1 MSEPVKIGTNI
12 LAVGRGFLCLPLVMG
27 WQFNINFM
35 LKISEIKKMIQE
47 ADALVGKTFY
57 DSRYAQFYKI
67 KKRTK
72 HNFILLY
79 EKRGEKTE
87 AVSFIIYHI
96 QKKQHTLKK

>member
-1 MSEPVKIGTNI
+1 MMNSSAQYNSAPQPCCFI
-12 LAVGRGFLCLPLVMG
+12 FDVMG
-27 WQFNINFM
+27 WQFNISFM
-35 LKISEIKKMIQE
+35 LKTSEIKKMIQE

-87 AVSFIIYHI
+87 AVSFILYHI